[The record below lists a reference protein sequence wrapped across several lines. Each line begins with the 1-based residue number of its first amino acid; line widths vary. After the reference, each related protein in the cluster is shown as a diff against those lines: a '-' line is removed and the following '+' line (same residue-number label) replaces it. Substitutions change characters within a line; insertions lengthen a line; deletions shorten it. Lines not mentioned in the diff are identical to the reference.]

1 MSKLYEKTRQPTFFF
16 WLIISQKTTL
26 ALLDVKQFFSN
37 RLISNLLENK
47 KTRKRDLNKE
57 KSKKEIFSDATQLD

>member
-16 WLIISQKTTL
+16 WLIISQKITL
-26 ALLDVKQFFSN
+26 ALRDVKQFFSN

-47 KTRKRDLNKE
+47 KNKE
-57 KSKKEIFSDATQLD
+57 KRLKQRKE